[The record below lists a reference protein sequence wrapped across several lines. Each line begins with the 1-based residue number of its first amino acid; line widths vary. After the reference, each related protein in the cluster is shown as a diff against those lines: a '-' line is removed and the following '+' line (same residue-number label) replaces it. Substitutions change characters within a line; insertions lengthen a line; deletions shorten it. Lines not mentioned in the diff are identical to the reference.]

1 MRQKTKNKN
10 HFRLLLAGD
19 CVIPY
24 YKPTVYKNDIDH
36 ERIYLFVNLVCSST
50 KAGST
55 VLFWKSDDCEFR
67 ISLNPLPKT
76 GDRLSAGPMTA
87 LL

>member
-1 MRQKTKNKN
+1 MRQKTRKQKS
-10 HFRLLLAGD
+10 FQIAPCREIALYRTISL
-19 CVIPY
+19 
-24 YKPTVYKNDIDH
+24 YKNDIDH
-36 ERIYLFVNLVCSST
+36 ERIYLYVNLVCSST